1 MLDRLT
7 LRLVRPPLL
16 KMAHYTVRSG
26 VTADQVTLLGF
37 AIGMLALPALAT
49 GHFTWALLAIGLN
62 RILDG
67 LDGAVARL
75 TQATE
80 RGAYLDIVLDFIFY
94 SAVIFGFALADPG
107 RNALPAAGLIFAFV
121 GTGSSFLAFAVFA
134 ERFALHSMRYPNK
147 GFYYLTGIAEGTETI
162 GFFVL
167 MCLLPSA
174 FPILA
179 WVFFGLCVLTT
190 LSRVVGGA
198 HTLKALAKTPQ

>member
-7 LRLVRPPLL
+7 LKWVRPPLI
-16 KMAHYTVRSG
+16 KMAQIVVHFG
-26 VTADQVTLLGF
+26 ATADQVTLLGF

-49 GHFTWALLAIGLN
+49 GHFGLALLLICLN

-80 RGAYLDIVLDFIFY
+80 QGAYLDIVLDFIFY
-94 SAVIFGFALADPG
+94 SAVIFGFALADPS
-107 RNALPAAGLIFAFV
+107 RNALPAAALIFSFV

-134 ERFALHSMRYPNK
+134 ERLQLQSMRYPNK

-167 MCLLPSA
+167 MCLFPSA

-179 WVFFGLCVLTT
+179 GVFFVLCVLTT
-190 LSRVVGGA
+190 LSRVIGGA
-198 HTLKALAKTPQ
+198 HTLKTLAKPPQ

>member
-1 MLDRLT
+1 MLDRVT
-7 LRLVRPPLL
+7 LKWVRPPLI
-16 KMAHYTVRSG
+16 KMAQFALRFG
-26 VTADQVTLLGF
+26 VKADQVTLFGF

-49 GHFTWALLAIGLN
+49 GHFGMALLFICLN

-75 TQATE
+75 TEATE
-80 RGAYLDIVLDFIFY
+80 QGAYLDIVLDFIFY
-94 SAVIFGFALADPG
+94 SAVIFGFALADPA
-107 RNALPAAGLIFAFV
+107 RNALPAAALIFSFV

-134 ERFALHSMRYPNK
+134 ERLQLQSMRYPNK

-167 MCLLPSA
+167 MCLFPSA

-179 WVFFGLCVLTT
+179 GVFFGLCVLTT
-190 LSRVVGGA
+190 LSRVIGGA
-198 HTLKALAKTPQ
+198 HTLKARAKPPQ